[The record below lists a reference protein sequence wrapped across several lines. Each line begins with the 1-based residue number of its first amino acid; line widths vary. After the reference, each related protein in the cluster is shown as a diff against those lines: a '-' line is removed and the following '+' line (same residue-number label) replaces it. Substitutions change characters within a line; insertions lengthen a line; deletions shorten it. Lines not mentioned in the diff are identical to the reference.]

1 MIALF
6 VSWDG
11 LKTEE
16 LDWGHHHS
24 AGLLS
29 QLLQEALWFE
39 SPWQGEGS
47 REGARTG
54 QWGFEI
60 WEQFSRETWGC
71 DHPC

>member
-6 VSWDG
+6 VSWDR

-24 AGLLS
+24 AGFLS
-29 QLLQEALWFE
+29 QFLQEALWFE

-54 QWGFEI
+54 QCGFEI
-60 WEQFSRETWGC
+60 
-71 DHPC
+71 